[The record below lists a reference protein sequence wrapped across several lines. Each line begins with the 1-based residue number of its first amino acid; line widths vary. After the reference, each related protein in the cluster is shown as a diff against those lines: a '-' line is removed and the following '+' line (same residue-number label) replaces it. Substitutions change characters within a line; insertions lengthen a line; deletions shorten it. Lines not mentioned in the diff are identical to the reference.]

1 MSGIVYLIGAG
12 PGDPGLLTIKG
23 RDCLGRADVVVY
35 DRLVSKEILALI
47 PSSCK
52 RVYVGKAADNHTVAQ
67 EEISALLVERAR
79 RGETVARLKGG
90 DPFVY
95 GRGAEE
101 AEALVEAGIRF
112 EVVPGVSSAL
122 AAPSYAGIPLTHRAL
137 SSGFHVV
144 AGHECLDSPGTS
156 WAELGRSGHTLVI
169 LMAMG
174 HLREIA
180 DRLIAHGRASDTP
193 AAIVRWGTT
202 PEQEVAVATLAT
214 IAGIAVERKLAP
226 PAVIVVGE
234 VVTLH
239 HTLNWFEPAAHLSR

>member
-1 MSGIVYLIGAG
+1 MPGIVYLVGAG
-12 PGDPGLLTIKG
+12 PGDPGLLTVKG

-35 DRLVSKEILALI
+35 DRLVSSEILALI

-52 RVYVGKAADNHTVAQ
+52 RMYVGKEADNHTVAQ
-67 EEISALLVERAR
+67 EQINALLVERAR
-79 RGETVARLKGG
+79 RGETVVRLKGG

-101 AEALVEAGIRF
+101 AVVLVDAGIRF

-122 AAPSYAGIPLTHRAL
+122 AAPAYAGIPLTHRAL
-137 SSGFHVV
+137 ASGFHVV
-144 AGHECLDSPGTS
+144 AGHECLDSPGTC
-156 WAELGRSGHTLVI
+156 WDELGCSGHTLVI

-174 HLREIA
+174 RLQEIA
-180 DRLIAHGRASDTP
+180 DRLIRHGRSPDTP
-193 AAIVRWGTT
+193 VAVVRWGTT

-214 IAGIAVERKLAP
+214 IAGIAAERRLAP
-226 PAVIVVGE
+226 PAVVVVGE

-239 HTLNWFEPAAHLSR
+239 HTLNWFDPATHPSR